1 MQINADRNYMIEK
14 YKTLLK
20 EFGYLP
26 KPNTNPTFMDI
37 CHMGGDRFEERC
49 SQILRF
55 YLSPQAPHKL
65 RGLLLNSLCE
75 VLNMK
80 PVFNY
85 QNVKVYTEEITDDDK
100 RIDITIVGNDFV
112 IAVENKIFANLDNPL
127 ESYHKYI
134 EKTYS
139 IKSNKTY
146 VVLSVNRITNP
157 EELDKMN
164 KNDFKNITYN
174 DFFQSIK
181 DNMGYHLIECD
192 QTYLTFLL
200 DFMRTIENKKKYI
213 NSDMNKFFLEHKTDI
228 DELIEHY
235 NSFKNGIFQLQ
246 EEYIYRIRNLI
257 PKKAKLNTQLEIWEK
272 RYLMVTFNKNTTNN
286 IGIECFFDDNIDI
299 LNPIGKFH
307 IYITTWNRQNFTP
320 YESEI
325 KKEFEN
331 DNIQSEKD
339 RAYMHLSSIS
349 GIMNDEKAK
358 EIVKSLLNYYNKL
371 EKIVEGTIS
380 QQK

>member
-55 YLSPQAPHKL
+55 YLSPMEPHNF
-65 RGLLLNSLCE
+65 RDLLLNSLRE
-75 VLNMK
+75 ILKME
-80 PVFNY
+80 PMYNY
-85 QNVKVYTEEITDDDK
+85 QNVRVYTEEATEDGK
-100 RIDITIVGNDFV
+100 RIDITIIGNDFV

-146 VVLSVNRITNP
+146 VVLSVNKITNP
-157 EELDKMN
+157 EELDKMQN
-164 KNDFKNITYN
+164 NNYENITYAE
-174 DFFQSIK
+174 FFESIK
-181 DNMGYHLIECD
+181 NNMGRYLIECD

-200 DFMRTIENKKKYI
+200 DFMRTIENKYIYI
-213 NSDMNKFFLEHKTDI
+213 NTEMKHFFLENKKDI
-228 DELIEHY
+228 DELVEHY
-235 NSFKNGIFQLQ
+235 NSFKNDISQLQ
-246 EEYIYRIRNLI
+246 EEYIYCIRNSI
-257 PKKAKLNTQLEIWEK
+257 TEKAKLNTQWEIWEK
-272 RYLMVTFNKNTTNN
+272 RYLMVTFNKDTTNN

-299 LNPIGKFH
+299 LNPIGIFQ
-307 IYITTWNRQNFTP
+307 IYITTWKRSNFTP

-331 DNIQSEKD
+331 DNIQPQKD

-349 GIMNDEKAK
+349 GIINDEKTK
-358 EIVKSLLNYYNKL
+358 EITNRLLNYYNKL
-371 EKIVEGTIS
+371 EKIVKGTIS